1 MTAPFTADALVVET
15 TERLLGDICTP
26 ESVEQAEATGWSS
39 RVWDALVEA
48 GFPWVSIPA
57 EHGGSGGTLAD
68 AAAILR
74 SVGRHAAPV
83 PLAETGV
90 LASWLLTGAG
100 LTLPGGPTTVVSDC
114 QSVTLDGDRLTGSA
128 SVAWAERSERVVVL
142 IRRRSDWLV
151 ASCRPDQLSITPATN
166 LGGEPRDLVHF
177 DLSLALTDHGAAG
190 TGVDG
195 RALLLRGAWTR
206 IAMAAGALEA
216 ISQMT
221 IDYTHERQQFGRPV
235 ATFQA
240 VQQHL
245 VTVTQCAVRA
255 TMAAQ
260 LATMAMIRHQDGI
273 DIAAARVIVD
283 NAIALGTRAAHQAH
297 GAMGVTREYPLHQLT
312 RRLWAWRHEYG
323 STSFWRRQLG
333 RQVVDNGA
341 DDLFALITG

>member
-1 MTAPFTADALVVET
+1 
-15 TERLLGDICTP
+15 
-26 ESVEQAEATGWSS
+26 
-39 RVWDALVEA
+39 
-48 GFPWVSIPA
+48 
-57 EHGGSGGTLAD
+57 
-68 AAAILR
+68 
-74 SVGRHAAPV
+74 V

-90 LASWLLTGAG
+90 LASWLLAGAG
-100 LTLPGGPTTVVSDC
+100 LALPGGPATVVPDC

-128 SVAWAERSERVVVL
+128 FVAWAGRSERVAVL
-142 IRRRSDWLV
+142 VRRRSELIV
-151 ASCRPDQLSITPATN
+151 ASCRPDQLSITSARN
-166 LGGEPRDLVHF
+166 LGGEPRDLVRF
-177 DLSLALTDHGAAG
+177 DLPLASTDHAAAG
-190 TGVDG
+190 TGVDD
-195 RALLLRGAWTR
+195 RALLRRGAWTR
-206 IAMAAGALEA
+206 VAMASGALEA

-245 VTVTQCAVRA
+245 VTATQCAVRA

-260 LATMAMIRHQDGI
+260 LATRSMMQRPDGI

-283 NAIALGTRAAHQAH
+283 DAIALGTRAAHQAH
-297 GAMGVTREYPLHQLT
+297 GAMGVTREYPLHQRT

-333 RQVVDNGA
+333 RQVLDNGA